1 MPPYATVHVSFA
13 RDLGQHCTLAIS
25 AGIGGSLAAEAAV
38 GFTLKPVLQTL
49 LSYRLM
55 TSSPQLMP
63 MSSARL
69 VSS

>member
-1 MPPYATVHVSFA
+1 MPSYAVVHASFA
-13 RDLGQHCTLAIS
+13 RDLGEHCTLPVS
-25 AGIGGSLAAEAAV
+25 AGDIASLAAEAV

>member
-1 MPPYATVHVSFA
+1 MLSYATVHVSFA
-13 RDLGQHCTLAIS
+13 RSLGEHCTLLII
-25 AGIGGSLAAEAAV
+25 AGDGTSLAEEADR
-38 GFTLKPVLQTL
+38 FTLKPVLQTL

-63 MSSARL
+63 MSSARF